1 MQPAVLVS
9 FLAPFLPHLLNL
21 GKPVAEEAG
30 KEIGKKLGNGTWERA
45 KRIWVAIAKKLH
57 KNHLAKGAVCA
68 LAEDSEDEDARDI
81 LANQLKMVLDNNSTL
96 SRYLKEQ
103 MESYLED
110 FIEARSI
117 NQTVIGNGNILVEGS
132 SNSITMY

>member
-1 MQPAVLVS
+1 M
-9 FLAPFLPHLLNL
+9 
-21 GKPVAEEAG
+21 
-30 KEIGKKLGNGTWERA
+30 
-45 KRIWVAIAKKLH
+45 
-57 KNHLAKGAVCA
+57 
-68 LAEDSEDEDARDI
+68 AEDSEDEDARDI

>member
-1 MQPAVLVS
+1 M
-9 FLAPFLPHLLNL
+9 
-21 GKPVAEEAG
+21 
-30 KEIGKKLGNGTWERA
+30 
-45 KRIWVAIAKKLH
+45 
-57 KNHLAKGAVCA
+57 
-68 LAEDSEDEDARDI
+68 AEDSEDEDARDI
-81 LANQLKMVLDNNSTL
+81 LANQLKLVLDNNSTL
-96 SRYLKEQ
+96 SRYLKDQ